1 MLSNQSKY
9 AIRAV
14 LYLAI
19 HSDVK
24 NKIGTKEIAEKIDI
38 PAPFLAKTLQS
49 LSKAKLIHSIK
60 GPNGGFYL
68 DEEDQKKNLLDIIE
82 CIDGLRKFNECFI
95 GLPKCSDE
103 NPCAIHHIVKPF
115 KESLIKELTTNTIED
130 FAKETQKGKSFI
142 FLKYFVSLD
151 IDYH

>member
-19 HSDVK
+19 HSNEE
-24 NKIGTKEIAEKIDI
+24 NKMSSREIAEKIDI
-38 PAPFLAKTLQS
+38 PAPFLAKIFQL
-49 LSKAKLIHSIK
+49 LSKSKLIHSVK
-60 GPNGGFYL
+60 GPKGGFFL
-68 DEEDQKKNLLDIIE
+68 TKADKNRNLFNIIE
-82 CIDGLRKFNECFI
+82 CIDGLRKFNECFL

-115 KESLIKELTTNTIED
+115 RESLTKELTTNTIED
-130 FAKETQKGKSFI
+130 IARETRKGKSFI
-142 FLKYFVSLD
+142 FLK
-151 IDYH
+151 

>member
-19 HSDVK
+19 NA
-24 NKIGTKEIAEKIDI
+24 NKSNKLGSKKVAQLIDI
-38 PAPFLAKTLQS
+38 PAPFLAKIFQT
-49 LSKAKLIHSIK
+49 LSKAKIIKSTK

-68 DEEDQKKNLLDIIE
+68 TEKELSKNLIDVIE
-82 CIDGLRKFNECFI
+82 CIDGLTMFNECFF

-103 NPCAIHHIVKPF
+103 NPCAIHHIISPF
-115 KESLIKELTTNTIED
+115 KAELKKELSNKSIAY
-130 FAKETQKGKSFI
+130 FAEETKKGKSFI
-142 FLKYFVSLD
+142 FLK
-151 IDYH
+151 